1 MSKEII
7 KEELNQMKYLFGY
20 KRGVIIS
27 EQEIDEDKLIVDP
40 YTLEARNGNVMVS
53 DTNTKKVYA
62 YSLSA
67 YGVKVTVNDFP
78 GGDSIDYSVPFKGSS
93 TQEVSNNSELP
104 KLIKSNVGT
113 CELNPKVGG
122 ISVTLKCIS
131 GCVGC
136 KSSTEKVIDSTKDT
150 LKSAADSTKDTLK
163 SAASY
168 LGF

>member
-20 KRGVIIS
+20 KRGIVIS
-27 EQEIDEDKLIVDP
+27 EQEIDEEKLIVDP
-40 YTLEARNGNVMVS
+40 YTLEAINGNIRIT
-53 DTNTKKVYA
+53 DTKIKKSYI

-78 GGDSIDYSVPFKGSS
+78 GGDSISYSVPFKGSS

-113 CELNPKVGG
+113 C
-122 ISVTLKCIS
+122 
-131 GCVGC
+131 
-136 KSSTEKVIDSTKDT
+136 
-150 LKSAADSTKDTLK
+150 
-163 SAASY
+163 
-168 LGF
+168 

>member
-20 KRGVIIS
+20 KRGIVIS
-27 EQEIDEDKLIVDP
+27 EQEIDEEKLIVDP
-40 YTLEARNGNVMVS
+40 YTLEAINGNIRIT
-53 DTNTKKVYA
+53 DTKIKKSYI

-78 GGDSIDYSVPFKGSS
+78 GGDSISYSVPFKGSS

-122 ISVTLKCIS
+122 ISVTLKCVS
-131 GCVGC
+131 GCVCC
-136 KSSTEKVIDSTKDT
+136 KSSTEKVIY
-150 LKSAADSTKDTLK
+150 STKDTLK

>member
-20 KRGVIIS
+20 KRGIVIS
-27 EQEIDEDKLIVDP
+27 EQEIDEDKLVVTP
-40 YTLEARNGNVMVS
+40 YTLEAIGGNVKIT
-53 DTNTKKVYA
+53 DTKTKKSYE

-67 YGVKVTVNDFP
+67 YGVKVTVKDFP
-78 GGDSIDYSVPFKGSS
+78 GGNSISYSVPLKGSS
-93 TQEVSNNSELP
+93 TQQVSNDSELP

-113 CELNPKVGG
+113 CELHPKVGG
-122 ISVTLKCIS
+122 ISVTLKCVS

-150 LKSAADSTKDTLK
+150 LKSAA
-163 SAASY
+163 SY
-168 LGF
+168 FGF

>member
-20 KRGVIIS
+20 KRGVVIS
-27 EQEIDEDKLIVDP
+27 EQEIDEDKLVVTP
-40 YTLEARNGNVMVS
+40 YTLEATNGNVKIT
-53 DTNTKKVYA
+53 DTKTKKSYI

-78 GGDSIDYSVPFKGSS
+78 DGDSISYSIPFKGAS
-93 TQEVSNNSELP
+93 TQEVSNDSELP

-113 CELNPKVGG
+113 CELKPKVCD
-122 ISVTLKCIS
+122 ITVTLKCLS
-131 GCVGC
+131 GCAGC
-136 KSSTEKVIDSTKDT
+136 KSTTEKAIDSTKDT
-150 LKSAADSTKDTLK
+150 IKG
-163 SAASY
+163 AASY

>member
-67 YGVKVTVNDFP
+67 YGMKVTVNDFP
-78 GGDSIDYSVPFKGSS
+78 GGNSISYSGRLVGSS
-93 TQEVSNNSELP
+93 TQEVTNNSELP
-104 KLIKSNVGT
+104 KIIKANVGK
-113 CELNPKVGG
+113 CEIKTEVGG
-122 ISVTLKCIS
+122 IAITLKCVF
-131 GCVGC
+131 GCIGC
-136 KSSTEKVIDSTKDT
+136 K
-150 LKSAADSTKDTLK
+150 
-163 SAASY
+163 
-168 LGF
+168 

>member
-20 KRGVIIS
+20 KRGVVIS
-27 EQEIDEDKLIVDP
+27 EQEIDEDKLVVTP
-40 YTLEARNGNVMVS
+40 YTLEAINGNVRIT
-53 DTNTKKVYA
+53 DTKTKKSYV

-78 GGDSIDYSVPFKGSS
+78 DGDSISYSVPFKGTS
-93 TQEVSNNSELP
+93 TQEVSNDSELP

-113 CELNPKVGG
+113 CELNPKVGN
-122 ISVTLKCIS
+122 ISVTLKCLS

-136 KSSTEKVIDSTKDT
+136 KSSTEKVIDSTI
-150 LKSAADSTKDTLK
+150 DSTKNTLRG
-163 SAASY
+163 AASY

>member
-1 MSKEII
+1 MSKKII

-20 KRGVIIS
+20 KWGVVIS
-27 EQEIDEDKLIVDP
+27 EQEIDEDKLVVTP
-40 YTLEARNGNVMVS
+40 YTLEATGGNIKIT
-53 DTNTKKVYA
+53 DTKTKKSYV

-78 GGDSIDYSVPFKGSS
+78 DGDSINYTIPFKGSS
-93 TQEVSNNSELP
+93 TQEISNDSELP
-104 KLIKSNVGT
+104 KLIKANVGT

-122 ISVTLKCIS
+122 ISVTLKCVS

-150 LKSAADSTKDTLK
+150 LKST
-163 SAASY
+163 ASY

>member
-20 KRGVIIS
+20 TRGVIIS

-78 GGDSIDYSVPFKGSS
+78 GGDSISYSVPFKGSS
-93 TQEVSNNSELP
+93 TQEISNNSELP
-104 KLIKSNVGT
+104 KIIKANVGK
-113 CELNPKVGG
+113 CEIKTEVGG
-122 ISVTLKCIS
+122 IAITLKCVF
-131 GCVGC
+131 GCIAC
-136 KSSTEKVIDSTKDT
+136 KQTT
-150 LKSAADSTKDTLK
+150 
-163 SAASY
+163 
-168 LGF
+168 

>member
-20 KRGVIIS
+20 KRGVVIS
-27 EQEIDEDKLIVDP
+27 EQEIDEDKLVVTP
-40 YTLEARNGNVMVS
+40 YTLEAINGNVRIT
-53 DTNTKKVYA
+53 DTKTKKSYV

-78 GGDSIDYSVPFKGSS
+78 DGDSISYSVPFKGTS
-93 TQEVSNNSELP
+93 TQEVSNDSELP
-104 KLIKSNVGT
+104 KLIKSNAGT

-122 ISVTLKCIS
+122 ITVTLKCLS

-136 KSSTEKVIDSTKDT
+136 KSSTEKVIDSTI
-150 LKSAADSTKDTLK
+150 DSTKNALK
-163 SAASY
+163 GAASY

>member
-67 YGVKVTVNDFP
+67 YGMKVTVNYFH
-78 GGDSIDYSVPFKGSS
+78 GGNSISYSGRLVGSS
-93 TQEVSNNSELP
+93 DHEVTNNSQLP
-104 KLIKSNVGT
+104 KIIKANVGK
-113 CELNPKVGG
+113 CEINTKVG
-122 ISVTLKCIS
+122 SVAITLKCVF
-131 GCVGC
+131 GCTGC
-136 KSSTEKVIDSTKDT
+136 KQTS
-150 LKSAADSTKDTLK
+150 
-163 SAASY
+163 
-168 LGF
+168 